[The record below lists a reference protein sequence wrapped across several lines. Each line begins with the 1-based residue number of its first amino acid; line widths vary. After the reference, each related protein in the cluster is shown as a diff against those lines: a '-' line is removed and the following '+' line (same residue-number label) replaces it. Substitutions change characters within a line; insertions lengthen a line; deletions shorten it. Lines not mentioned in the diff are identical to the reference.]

1 MKRERGQVV
10 PEARKEGLVVQHL
23 SDEVLVYDQQ
33 RHKAHCLNETAALI
47 WMRCDGK
54 TTVSSMAQDL
64 SKQTGTRVGEEVVWL
79 ALDQLG
85 KSSLLQATAMRSKAA
100 GGMSRREMMK
110 RAGLAAAVA
119 VPVVTSIVAPKAV
132 QAATCL
138 PSGSPCTSSAQC
150 CSPSLCSGGLCV

>member
-1 MKRERGQVV
+1 MRKEREQSL

-54 TTVSSMAQDL
+54 TTVASMAQEL

-85 KSSLLQATAMRSKAA
+85 RSRLLQGARVSCGRREPQRDDKEGRSCGSDSIAYGDEHRSANSRA
-100 GGMSRREMMK
+100 GGHLQTERGGMH
-110 RAGLAAAVA
+110 
-119 VPVVTSIVAPKAV
+119 
-132 QAATCL
+132 
-138 PSGSPCTSSAQC
+138 SSAQC
-150 CSPSLCSGGLCV
+150 CSGVCSATKCL

>member
-1 MKRERGQVV
+1 MKKEREQSL

-54 TTVSSMAQDL
+54 TTVASMAQDL
-64 SKQTGTRVGEEVVWL
+64 SKQTGARVGEDVVWL

-85 KSSLLQATAMRSKAA
+85 KSRLLQGRSKAA
-100 GGMSRREMMK
+100 EGVSRRDMMK
-110 RAGLAAAVA
+110 RAGLAAAIA
-119 VPVVTSIVAPKAV
+119 LPMVTSIVAPSAV
-132 QAATCL
+132 QAATCK
-138 PSGSPCTSSAQC
+138 PSNANCSASAEC
-150 CSPSLCSGGLCV
+150 CSGVCSGTKCL

>member
-1 MKRERGQVV
+1 MKKEREQSL

-54 TTVSSMAQDL
+54 TTVASMAQEL
-64 SKQTGTRVGEEVVWL
+64 SKQTGTRVGEDIVWL

-85 KSSLLQATAMRSKAA
+85 KSRLLQGRSKAA
-100 GGMSRREMMK
+100 EGVSRREMMK
-110 RAGLAAAVA
+110 RAGLAAAIA
-119 VPVVTSIVAPKAV
+119 LPAVTSIVAPSAV
-132 QAATCL
+132 QAATCKA
-138 PSGSPCTSSAQC
+138 SGVACTASAEC
-150 CSPSLCSGGLCV
+150 CSAVCSSNKCL